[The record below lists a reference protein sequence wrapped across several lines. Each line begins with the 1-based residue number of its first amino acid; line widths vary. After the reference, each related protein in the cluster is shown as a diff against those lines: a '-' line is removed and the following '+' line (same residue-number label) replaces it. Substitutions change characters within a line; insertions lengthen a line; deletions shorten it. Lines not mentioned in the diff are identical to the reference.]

1 MTALSNSDQ
10 QREVEAL
17 VERAQAGDEAAFEA
31 LVAQF
36 SARIYNFVSR
46 MVQDPTEAQDVAQ
59 ETFVRAFQALRTF
72 RGASSFQTWLY
83 RIASNLAIDAARRK
97 KRRQW
102 DVVSLDEPVEGEDQ
116 GEVGRDF
123 PDESTRTPAEEM
135 ERAETRR
142 QVWEAVAELSDKLR
156 PVIILYDLQGLSYQE
171 VAQVL
176 GCPMGTV
183 KSRLFNARSQ
193 LREKLKQRMLLSSSE
208 GPEMQIETEPGKRD
222 QDEVQGI

>member
-1 MTALSNSDQ
+1 MTARSAGHKQ
-10 QREVEAL
+10 GEVEEL
-17 VERAQAGDEAAFEA
+17 VTRAQAGDEAAFEA

-59 ETFVRAFQALRTF
+59 ETFVRAFQALKSF

-102 DVVSLDEPVEGEDQ
+102 DVVSLDDPVEGEDQ

-123 PDESTRTPAEEM
+123 PDENMHTPAEEM

-171 VAQVL
+171 VAHVL

-193 LREKLKQRMLLSSSE
+193 LREKLKQRMVLSPAG
-208 GPEMQIETEPGKRD
+208 GPETQPETKPGKLG
-222 QDEVQGI
+222 QA